1 MIAAS
6 PGEGDAAERPVAGI
20 TAGARKRLAVPLA
33 TALGL
38 AATMAPAL
46 AQGTGDAATI
56 AELRR
61 QLNDMQRQ
69 LSRFEAMQARLDQLE
84 ARVARQPAARAPAV
98 APVPVPQS
106 RSATRNDV
114 RAAQEAARE
123 ARAAADEAQ
132 AVSRGFAQATAAL
145 PAATAAAA
153 LSERTVAGLEPP
165 EPMGRSFEDALR
177 ADLPGVAFRVPGTD
191 TQVRLYGFAKVTGH
205 LDLNGRNQSDAPL
218 PGGIPLRG
226 SPADQQGGEFTAS
239 ARFSRFGV
247 DTRTLTSWGTLETR
261 IEGDFGGGTSANATF
276 RLRQAWAELG
286 TERFAVLAGQAN
298 SLWNE
303 GLFETIIDATNL
315 NQSFIRQAQ
324 IRVTARLGKG
334 LTGQFSI
341 EAPETQYTAAA
352 GVFNPSS
359 TLDGGASPAFN
370 VMPDFLARL
379 TYRSNGIELGARGMV
394 RQLQI
399 RPAGTAAGAPS
410 GATSTTGWGLAAHA
424 RLPMRL
430 ISESF
435 GPDELVG
442 MAYYGEGIGRYF
454 AGSTNGQDALSNI
467 GMANVQGRVSL
478 DATPAWGATL
488 AYRRFWNTQFRSN
501 FAYSYARQDFP
512 SYALDFTPGS
522 AAALSLNRE
531 VQQGFANLIWSP
543 FAEVRNGVFGS
554 GWLDV
559 GLEYLYT
566 RRDIA
571 GGAAAA
577 GAGKSGYGVANR
589 FLFGAVA
596 RF

>member
-1 MIAAS
+1 MTAS
-6 PGEGDAAERPVAGI
+6 PAVPPGEVGPAGLSARG
-20 TAGARKRLAVPLA
+20 TGARGRKRLGLPLA
-33 TALGL
+33 ALLCL
-38 AATMAPAL
+38 AGAAPAS
-46 AQGTGDAATI
+46 AQGSDAATI

-61 QLNDMQRQ
+61 QLDAMQR
-69 LSRFEAMQARLDQLE
+69 RLEQLE
-84 ARVARQPAARAPAV
+84 ARSAQPAGRPPAARPPAV
-98 APVPVPQS
+98 VAVP
-106 RSATRNDV
+106 D
-114 RAAQEAARE
+114 RAARRAPDPAVEAAQAAARE
-123 ARAAADEAQ
+123 ARVAANEAQ
-132 AVSRGFAQATAAL
+132 AASRSLTQASAAL
-145 PAATAAAA
+145 ATMGGAPA
-153 LSERTVAGLEPP
+153 ERTVPGLEPP
-165 EPMGRSFEDALR
+165 EPMGHSFEDALR
-177 ADLPGVAFRVPGTD
+177 SDLPGVAFRVPGTD
-191 TQVRLYGFAKVTGH
+191 TQLRLYGFARVTGH
-205 LDLNGRNQSDAPL
+205 QDFNARNQTDAPL

-324 IRVTARLGKG
+324 LRVTARLAKG

-341 EAPETQYTAAA
+341 EAPETQYTAAG

-370 VMPDFLARL
+370 AMPDVLARL
-379 TYRSNGIELGARGMV
+379 TYRGNGIELGARALL

-399 RPAGTAAGAPS
+399 RPAGTAAGAPAGTAS
-410 GATSTTGWGLAAHA
+410 ATGWGLAAHA

-430 ISESF
+430 VSDRF

-442 MAYYGEGIGRYF
+442 MVYYGEGIGRYF

-467 GMANVQGRVSL
+467 GMPGVHGRVSL

-488 AYRRFWNTQFRSN
+488 AYRRFWMPQLRSN

-512 SYALDFTPGS
+512 GYALGFAPGS
-522 AAALSLNRE
+522 AAAMALNRD
-531 VQQGFANLIWSP
+531 VHQGFANLIWSP

-554 GWLDV
+554 GWLDL
-559 GLEYLYT
+559 GLEYLFT
-566 RRDIA
+566 RRDVF
-571 GGAAAA
+571 GGATAA
-577 GAGKSGYGVANR
+577 GSGKVGHGIASR
-589 FLFGAVA
+589 LLFGAVA